1 MKTNP
6 AVSIIIPYHKKKFF
20 FIKTIESIINQN
32 FKRFEV
38 LIIYDDDNLDEL
50 NFIKKI
56 KKKYSKV
63 KLIINKKI
71 LGPGLSR
78 NKGIILSKGKYV
90 AFCDADDIW
99 QPDKLARQMPEFR
112 DKDVGVVYSEVAY
125 INDQGFSLPKEPS
138 TDRESGWVTSHLV
151 IKNFI
156 PFGTAV
162 MRRACIDRHGGFDEN
177 LPMGIDWDLWLRF
190 SVAWKFMYVP
200 EVTYLYRIWPGQMSK
215 NYRGRYENAFKIL
228 NKFLSANPEAVPPVI
243 IARAWADMYVGRA
256 MCVAQAEKT
265 IIEPLSDLV
274 RGLRY
279 DMTYYLA
286 WKSLAKLFLR
296 RV

>member
-1 MKTNP
+1 MEQSLVSVVIATYNMAQYLP
-6 AVSIIIPYHKKKFF
+6 EAVDSVLAQQNWDNIEVVIVDDGSEDDTEDSMARYSNDSRVRYIRTENRGQPKAKNRGIAEARGE
-20 FIKTIESIINQN
+20 FI
-32 FKRFEV
+32 
-38 LIIYDDDNLDEL
+38 
-50 NFIKKI
+50 
-56 KKKYSKV
+56 
-63 KLIINKKI
+63 
-71 LGPGLSR
+71 
-78 NKGIILSKGKYV
+78 

-125 INDQGFSLPKEPS
+125 INDQGLSLPKEPS

-162 MRRACIDRHGGFDEN
+162 MRRACIDRQGRFDEN

-228 NKFLSANPEAVPPVI
+228 NKFLRANPEAVPPVV

>member
-1 MKTNP
+1 MEQSLVSVVIATYNMARYLP
-6 AVSIIIPYHKKKFF
+6 EAVDS
-20 FIKTIESIINQN
+20 
-32 FKRFEV
+32 V
-38 LIIYDDDNLDEL
+38 LAQQKWDNLEVVIVDDGSEDDTEDRMVRYS
-50 NFIKKI
+50 NDPRVRYIRTENRGQPKAKNRGIAEARGEFI
-56 KKKYSKV
+56 
-63 KLIINKKI
+63 
-71 LGPGLSR
+71 
-78 NKGIILSKGKYV
+78 

-215 NYRGRYENAFKIL
+215 NYR
-228 NKFLSANPEAVPPVI
+228 
-243 IARAWADMYVGRA
+243 
-256 MCVAQAEKT
+256 
-265 IIEPLSDLV
+265 
-274 RGLRY
+274 
-279 DMTYYLA
+279 
-286 WKSLAKLFLR
+286 
-296 RV
+296 